1 MNATSTLP
9 AQAPADGR
17 KAAGDPF
24 YGDLP
29 GVERPTRPGPV
40 PDMAVFQGMVGHT
53 VRALD
58 PTTEADPVG
67 VLVNLLSGAGAMLGP
82 TSTGSADC
90 CPHLRI
96 GNDRHPALIWG
107 LTIGATAAGR
117 KGAATNTAKLL
128 LSAAAP
134 GFAKDC
140 CLSGLSSGEGL
151 IEAVRDGD
159 PSKKD
164 DPGHVD
170 KRRWIVESEYGIT
183 MARARREGS
192 SLGGVLRQAWNGEDL
207 GVMNR
212 EALKATAP
220 HIAIIGHIS
229 PRELRAKMQDS
240 EMAGG
245 TYNRYLPVF
254 VHRNLILAESRGADP
269 QLVDSLAATWRAALA
284 DARQAGEITLDDTAR
299 TLWRDG
305 IYPALCG
312 DEDGDGPLAEFTA
325 RAAPYTL
332 RLAMVYALLDRRRHI
347 AEEHLTAA
355 HALVAYSRASAAH
368 VLGLSEHTTGDPKLD
383 KLAAA
388 VRAAGPRGLTGDEV
402 YRLFKKATKDERDRL
417 VAALLQ
423 IEGYGSAQIPGAGRH
438 ATVLLY
444 APPAD

>member
-1 MNATSTLP
+1 MTAPDLMTPEPRQATV
-9 AQAPADGR
+9 
-17 KAAGDPF
+17 KNPF
-24 YGDLP
+24 YDDVDGL
-29 GVERPTRPGPV
+29 ERPTRPGPV
-40 PDMAVFQGMVGHT
+40 PDMAVFQGLAGHT

-67 VLVNLLSGAGAMLGP
+67 VLVNLLSGAGTLLGP
-82 TSTGSADC
+82 SGAGRADS

-117 KGAATNTAKLL
+117 KGAATNTARLI

-134 GFAKDC
+134 GFAKDN

-159 PSKKD
+159 PTKKD
-164 DPGHVD
+164 DPGHID

-269 QLVDSLAATWRAALA
+269 ELVDSLAASWRAALA
-284 DARQAGEITLDDTAR
+284 DASQAGEVTLAEPAR
-299 TLWRDG
+299 KLWRDD

-332 RLAMVYALLDRRRHI
+332 RLAMVYALLDRRREI
-347 AEEHLTAA
+347 EEDHLRAA
-355 HALVAYSRASAAH
+355 HALVNYSRASAAH
-368 VLGLSEHTTGDPKLD
+368 VLGLAANTTGDPKLD
-383 KLAAA
+383 KLATA
-388 VRAAGPRGLTGDEV
+388 VRAVGPRGLTGDEV
-402 YRLFKKATKDERDRL
+402 YRLFKKSSKDERDRL

-423 IEGYGSAQIPGAGRH
+423 IEGYGSAQVPGAGRH

-444 APPAD
+444 APLTT